1 MNTAETAAA
10 QAEPAPRRV
19 MLLSL
24 WVSSGAEWHARLVGP
39 DAAVHDFT
47 SPFELARFLA
57 HPPKPELP
65 PVPGSGLR

>member
-1 MNTAETAAA
+1 MTTAEPMAA
-10 QAEPAPRRV
+10 QPEPFPRRV

-24 WVSSGAEWHARLVGP
+24 WVNDGAAWHARLVGT

-57 HPPKPELP
+57 HPPQPAAP

>member
-1 MNTAETAAA
+1 
-10 QAEPAPRRV
+10 

-24 WVSSGAEWHARLVGP
+24 WVSGGSEWRARLVGT

-57 HPPKPELP
+57 HPPPAAP
-65 PVPGSGLR
+65 PAPGGGLR